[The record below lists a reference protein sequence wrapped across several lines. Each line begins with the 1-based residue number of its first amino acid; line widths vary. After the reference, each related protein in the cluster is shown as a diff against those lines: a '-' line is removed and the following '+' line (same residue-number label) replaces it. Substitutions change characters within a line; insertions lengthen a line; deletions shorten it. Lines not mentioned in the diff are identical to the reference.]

1 MEIRGHVIKEV
12 QEFFDRGSFDRE
24 RNFTHLCLIPKIVKP
39 KKMTD
44 LRSISLCSVF
54 YKIIAKIMVRRIQP
68 MMPLIVS
75 LKSAF
80 VSERNISDNIHVAH
94 EIVHGLRTF
103 KPVATQFMAIK
114 SDMSKAYDRV
124 EWEYL
129 RALLLALGFHRKWV
143 ELTIRCL
150 ISLLLRANQ

>member
-1 MEIRGHVIKEV
+1 
-12 QEFFDRGSFDRE
+12 
-24 RNFTHLCLIPKIVKP
+24 
-39 KKMTD
+39 MTD
-44 LRSISLCSVF
+44 LRPISLCSVF
-54 YKIIAKIMVRRIQP
+54 YKIISKIMVKRIQP
-68 MMPLIVS
+68 LLPLIVS
-75 LKSAF
+75 PNQSAF
-80 VSERNISDNIHVAH
+80 VSERNISDNILVAH

-103 KPVATQFMAIK
+103 KPVATQFIAIK

-143 ELTIRCL
+143 KLTIRCL